1 MFLWLN
7 YNIIT
12 FMHPKLS
19 LIISDKKVSWNGH
32 ALSIEDFHEYYVTN
46 PHNMQTS
53 NDPQLYSLLV
63 IPHMLV
69 LFKNFSCYLLF

>member
-19 LIISDKKVSWNGH
+19 LIISNKKVSCNVHG
-32 ALSIEDFHEYYVTN
+32 LSVEDFYEYYVTK
-46 PHNMQTS
+46 PHNMQTF

-63 IPHMLV
+63 IPT
-69 LFKNFSCYLLF
+69 C